1 MFTFVRHCS
10 NMANINTREMGSFL
24 NASLRSSVG
33 HGSVQLTHLQGAGPS
48 SVAWCAKVCSL
59 TYVRKHSR

>member
-1 MFTFVRHCS
+1 MFTFVRHCD
-10 NMANINTREMGSFL
+10 NMTIINKSEAGSL
-24 NASLRSSVG
+24 SNASLRFTVG

-59 TYVRKHSR
+59 TYVRNHSR